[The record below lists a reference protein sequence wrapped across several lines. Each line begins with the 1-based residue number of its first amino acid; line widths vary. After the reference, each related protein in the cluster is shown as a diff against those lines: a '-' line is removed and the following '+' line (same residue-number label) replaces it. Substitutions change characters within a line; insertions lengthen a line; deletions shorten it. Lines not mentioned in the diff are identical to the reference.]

1 MSQKGSMKVVKHN
14 QTLPV
19 SPADLAK
26 FVLIGRDKLQ
36 SVRAEIRAMKTL
48 KLAQGVREQKLQEAQ
63 ELGGALLDAEAR
75 MGELFKAMPKA
86 QGQRVTP
93 RGTAAPR
100 LTKSAS
106 IKELGFEITQAKRFE
121 VLAEHPE
128 LIEAV
133 KAEAAEAD
141 KIPTREAVLSKAN
154 LQSRKK
160 REVESTKAVAKEA
173 PPIIMEVDCLEAL
186 RTVPDID
193 LLLTD
198 PPYFTDG
205 DFTKQVSAYLS
216 KVKPTGQAYI
226 FTSADPAEVSAYL
239 AMERHGMELAQILV
253 WNYNNTGQRQP
264 KVRYNSNFQLV
275 FYFRGPEATD
285 INRPADGTHQYA
297 CQTVNAPD
305 GRIGDRFHEW
315 QKPIGLV
322 ERYIL
327 NSSNPGDYVFDP
339 FAGTGTVLLA
349 AAKLGRVGCGCEID
363 SATIKIAVERGCQR
377 EV

>member
-154 LQSRKK
+154 L
-160 REVESTKAVAKEA
+160 
-173 PPIIMEVDCLEAL
+173 P
-186 RTVPDID
+186 
-193 LLLTD
+193 
-198 PPYFTDG
+198 G
-205 DFTKQVSAYLS
+205 
-216 KVKPTGQAYI
+216 
-226 FTSADPAEVSAYL
+226 
-239 AMERHGMELAQILV
+239 
-253 WNYNNTGQRQP
+253 NT
-264 KVRYNSNFQLV
+264 N
-275 FYFRGPEATD
+275 
-285 INRPADGTHQYA
+285 
-297 CQTVNAPD
+297 
-305 GRIGDRFHEW
+305 
-315 QKPIGLV
+315 
-322 ERYIL
+322 
-327 NSSNPGDYVFDP
+327 
-339 FAGTGTVLLA
+339 
-349 AAKLGRVGCGCEID
+349 
-363 SATIKIAVERGCQR
+363 
-377 EV
+377 

>member
-1 MSQKGSMKVVKHN
+1 MKLVKRN

-36 SVRAEIRAMKTL
+36 SVRAEIRAMNTL
-48 KLAQGVREQKLQEAQ
+48 NLAKGVREQKLREAQ
-63 ELGGALLDAEAR
+63 DLAGALLDAEAR
-75 MGELFKAMPKA
+75 MGEILKAMPK
-86 QGQRVTP
+86 Q
-93 RGTAAPR
+93 TAGRPSQISCSAATN
-100 LTKSAS
+100 LSKSA
-106 IKELGFEITQAKRFE
+106 IVKELGFEKTQAYRFE
-121 VLAEHPE
+121 VLAEHLD

-133 KAEAAEAD
+133 KAEAAESD
-141 KIPTREAVLSKAN
+141 KLPTRESVLSKAN
-154 LQSRKK
+154 LQSRKE
-160 REVESTKAVAKEA
+160 REVESTKAATRKA
-173 PPIIMEVDCLEAL
+173 SPIIREIDCLEAL

-193 LLLTD
+193 LLITD

-205 DFTKQVSAYLS
+205 DFTKHVSAYLS
-216 KVKPTGQAYI
+216 KVRTTGQAYV
-226 FTSADPAEVSAYL
+226 FASADPAEVLAYL
-239 AMERHGMELAQILV
+239 QMNRQGMELAQILV

-264 KVRYNSNFQLV
+264 KVRYNSNYQLV
-275 FYFRGPEATD
+275 FYFRGRAAD
-285 INRPADGTHQYA
+285 DLNRPPDGTHQYA

-315 QKPIGLV
+315 QKPISLI

-327 NSSNPGDYVFDP
+327 NSSSPGEYVFDP

-349 AAKLGRVGCGCEID
+349 AAKLGRVGCGCEVD
-363 SATIKIAVERGCQR
+363 AATVKIAVERGCHR